1 MTRILIIDDE
11 TVNHQ
16 LVARALMPLQCEIH
30 YAENGKGGISQ
41 ARAVKPDSII
51 TDVMMS
57 DINCYEVKHAQAN
70 YFQRRDGAF
79 VLTLTQWTIST
90 WLIISDTIQSLHLYI
105 EKHPIN
111 QLHSAGSY
119 PIGTARVSSLTNYT
133 FRPKGVPSQV
143 PKEPN

>member
-41 ARAVKPDSII
+41 ARAVKPDTII
-51 TDVMMS
+51 TDVMMP

-70 YFQRRDGAF
+70 YFQRRIG
-79 VLTLTQWTIST
+79 
-90 WLIISDTIQSLHLYI
+90 HL
-105 EKHPIN
+105 
-111 QLHSAGSY
+111 
-119 PIGTARVSSLTNYT
+119 
-133 FRPKGVPSQV
+133 F
-143 PKEPN
+143 